1 MPELIAQPTSQ
12 AVCRLALIALAL
24 GLALFPNWARAQRI
38 GPEKNLKFS
47 DFYDPPHETQMKTL
61 LECGTALPQAGGRTF
76 LVTNAKLQTFRDTG
90 EGEIVVEAPTCRYDT
105 DKRSVSSPGML
116 RLRTADGSF
125 ELEGQGFL
133 FRQSDSTLF
142 VSNQVH
148 TLVHLDLAQSKAA
161 DTNATATVRAVPR
174 IDIFSDQFDYAEGT
188 GKGIYRGNVRVVG
201 TNLALSGDCLTVLVP
216 RSDRRLQSLTAE
228 TNVIADFGNIRAT
241 GQQATYSLNTER
253 VRFTG
258 APSWRVAPREGG
270 GDELILDRTNGLFL
284 VNGHAWLKMP
294 GGGIDSLSALS
305 QGAAPKTRLPTAT
318 NQFIEVQADAYRI
331 QTNLVVFHD
340 EVRIRE
346 TSDHRLL
353 GQLGCRVLT
362 LTIFGTNELQ
372 SMVAED
378 KVVVEQ
384 ETNRLSC
391 ALLTLNFS
399 PTNQLHQMIAENDV
413 VIEQITNR
421 FTAGKAVYTATNGL
435 LELMQN
441 PAWHAGL
448 REGKG
453 DLILVDV
460 AKSEMTVQTN
470 AYMRGPA
477 SEFGRPDTLG
487 AGATPPTSA
496 KTAVPGF
503 AEIFA
508 REYSLSPQGAVFS
521 GGVRL
526 DHPQMRWTCD
536 RVTALTPPGQRRLS
550 RLVAEQDVAF
560 DLTDDKGQNV
570 RGTGQ
575 KAVYS
580 YGVTGST
587 TNELMELIGNPATLT
602 TTNFTGLNEVFIMD
616 LANHH
621 LAAPGKS
628 KYIVRNLPSID
639 RNKSLSLPQSPL
651 PK

>member
-1 MPELIAQPTSQ
+1 MPELFAQPQSRLCGPL
-12 AVCRLALIALAL
+12 AASAFCLALAVLPIST
-24 GLALFPNWARAQRI
+24 RAQRI

-47 DFYDPPHETQMKTL
+47 DFHDPPHETQMKSL

-76 LVTNAKLQTFRDTG
+76 LVTDAKLQTFRDSG
-90 EGEIVVEAPTCRYDT
+90 EGEIVVEAPTCLYDV
-105 DKRSVSSPGML
+105 DKRSVSSPGLL

-125 ELEGQGFL
+125 ELDGQGFL
-133 FRQSDSTLF
+133 FRQADSTLV

-148 TLVHLDLAQSKAA
+148 TLVHLDLLQPE
-161 DTNATATVRAVPR
+161 TAGSSPHAPARSIPR
-174 IDIFSDQFDYAEGT
+174 IDIFSDQFDYAEKT
-188 GKGIYRGNVRVVG
+188 GKGVYRGHVRVAG
-201 TNLALSGDCLTVLVP
+201 TNLALSGDLLTVLIP

-241 GQQATYSLNTER
+241 GQQATYSLDTER

-258 APSWRVAPREGG
+258 APTWHIAPREGG
-270 GDELILDRTNGLFL
+270 ADELILDRTNSIFFA
-284 VNGHAWLKMP
+284 NGHAWLMMP

-305 QGAAPKTRLPTAT
+305 QGSAPKTGRPAAT
-318 NQFIEVQADAYRI
+318 NQFIEVRADAYRI

-340 EVRIRE
+340 DVRVRE
-346 TSDHRLL
+346 ESDHRLQ
-353 GQLGCRVLT
+353 GQMSCRLLT
-362 LTIFGTNELQ
+362 LTIIGTNELQ

-391 ALLTLNFS
+391 GLLTLNFS

-413 VIEQITNR
+413 IIEQVTNR
-421 FTAGKAVYTATNGL
+421 FTAGKAIYTATNSL
-435 LELMQN
+435 LELHQN
-441 PAWHAGL
+441 PAWHAGP

-460 AKSEMTVQTN
+460 SKSEMTVQTN
-470 AYMRGPA
+470 AFMRLPA
-477 SEFGRPDTLG
+477 SEFGRSAVLG
-487 AGATPPTSA
+487 ASVLPSARPRPATPA
-496 KTAVPGF
+496 F

-508 REYSLSPQGAVFS
+508 REYTVGPQGATFRD
-521 GGVRL
+521 GVRL
-526 DHPQMRWTCD
+526 DHPQMHWTCGS
-536 RVTALTPPGQRRLS
+536 VSALAPPGLGHLS
-550 RLVAEQDVAF
+550 RLVADQDVAF
-560 DLTDDKGQNV
+560 DITDDKGQKI

-587 TNELMELIGNPATLT
+587 TNELMELLGNPATLT
-602 TTNFTGLNEVFIMD
+602 TTNFTGQNELFIMD

-628 KYIVRNLPSID
+628 KFIVRNLPSAD
-639 RNKSLSLPQSPL
+639 RNKPLSLPLSPP